1 MTEPMTEPMPEPMPE
16 KVFLHYDQTG
26 LDRQLNLRA
35 RWPDHGAYFAR
46 WAEESAEVRRSHGS
60 ALDLAYGPSPGERLD
75 LFVPK
80 DQPAGPLVAFIH
92 GGYWQGLDKSDFSY
106 LAPPYLASG
115 IAYASLNYDL
125 APHVSIE
132 EIVRQMRAALAWL
145 FLNGAGHGIDPARIY
160 VAGHSAGG
168 HLAAMALATD
178 WAGGAFG
185 AGLPA
190 DLVKGGCS
198 VSGVYDL
205 EPIRLSY
212 HQAAVKL
219 DPDMARRMS
228 PLGNVPPRAGRLV
241 LALGSEE
248 TEEFHR
254 QQAAY
259 LAEWRNAGLAADVV
273 ELPGRNH
280 FSAID
285 AFGEPG
291 HPLFGAMRSL
301 ALGEI

>member
-1 MTEPMTEPMPEPMPE
+1 MTR
-16 KVFLHYDQTG
+16 KVFLDYDQAG
-26 LDRQLNLRA
+26 LDGQLNLRA
-35 RWPDHGAYFAR
+35 RWPEHPEYFAR
-46 WAEESAEVRRSHGS
+46 WAEESAEVRRAHGG

-80 DQPAGPLVAFIH
+80 DRPAAPLVAFIH
-92 GGYWQGLDKSDFSY
+92 GGYWQSLDKGDFSY
-106 LAPPYLASG
+106 LAPAYLASG

-125 APHVSIE
+125 TPQVSIE
-132 EIVRQMRAALAWL
+132 EIVRQVRAALAWL
-145 FLNGAGHGIDPARIY
+145 FRNGADHGIDPARIF

-168 HLAAMALATD
+168 HLSAMALATD

-185 AGLPA
+185 AGVPT

-212 HQAAVKL
+212 HQEVVKL
-219 DPDMARRMS
+219 DRDMARRMS
-228 PLGNVPPRAGRLV
+228 PLGNAPARAGRLI
-241 LALGSEE
+241 LAVGSEE

-254 QQAAY
+254 QQAAF

-280 FSAID
+280 FTAID
-285 AFGEPG
+285 ALGEPD
-291 HPLFGAMRSL
+291 HALFGAMRSL
-301 ALGEI
+301 ALEET